1 MINNFKNEELKK
13 VVQIA
18 KENGYR
24 VFASRCSFDSENKE
38 ISYVHVVSMENK
50 IGFISAFF
58 DHLHYSTQ
66 HIPCKEFGTG
76 FGLHESMEIQYAD
89 IDRIKQCVETVKPF
103 WAKKGKVEKYK
114 DWNDFLSKNTILK
127 YYEL

>member
-1 MINNFKNEELKK
+1 MKTNFKNEELKK
-13 VVQIA
+13 AVRIA

-24 VFASRCSFDSENKE
+24 VFTSKCSFDSYDKE
-38 ISYVHVVSMENK
+38 VEYVFVISKENK
-50 IGFISAFF
+50 IGYIEAFY
-58 DHLHYSTQ
+58 DHLHYSTE
-66 HIPCKEFGTG
+66 HVPCKEFGGG
-76 FGLHESMEIQYAD
+76 FGLYDLMELQYAD

-103 WAKKGKVEKYK
+103 WAKKGEVKKYK